1 MAYLWPTFQKHRAMR
16 RNWLLLLATT
26 ALISGALGV
35 FWFLKTNKASIPAS
49 DIWFVEEI
57 VSGNQLRISGKGK
70 QIDVELCGVEV
81 PTNSEQ
87 EAQLHLQRLVDESGS
102 QVAIAFLAQTPEGVP
117 VVEAWIHAEKQEEES
132 LNGLLL
138 LKGLAI
144 INQQTIDLCLN
155 RDVFKREAKF

>member
-1 MAYLWPTFQKHRAMR
+1 MKRS
-16 RNWLLLLATT
+16 WLLWLATT
-26 ALISGALGV
+26 ALISLVVGL
-35 FWFLKTNKASIPAS
+35 FWFLKTDKASVPTS
-49 DIWFVEEI
+49 DIWFVEKI
-57 VSGNQLRISGKGK
+57 VSGNQMRISGRGK
-70 QIDVELCGVEV
+70 QINVQLCGVEV
-81 PTNSEQ
+81 PANSEQ